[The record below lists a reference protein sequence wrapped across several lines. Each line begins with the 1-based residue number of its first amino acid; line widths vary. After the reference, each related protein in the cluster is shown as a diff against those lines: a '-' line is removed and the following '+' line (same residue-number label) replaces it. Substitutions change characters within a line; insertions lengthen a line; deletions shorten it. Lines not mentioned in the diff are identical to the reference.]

1 MRKMIGFA
9 VAAVL
14 LVLAAAHYLGYHSFY
29 EYKRARAAAESLE
42 RSFPE
47 LERHLK
53 RAIVFSKNPRFLKE
67 LGRLYLEMALAENE
81 FGTAAGRDAFCDL
94 ARESLAR
101 SIRANPAD
109 SSTYFEMGK
118 VYLLYNFPLLTYA
131 EKGRVYLKRAL
142 ELKPADEFLSLNI
155 LYIFLTQWD
164 LLEEEEKEFAG
175 GRLRERAAANE
186 SFMDRLRRRWE
197 ENFGM
202 AAGLEPILRAIG
214 HSSD

>member
-1 MRKMIGFA
+1 MRQAAGIG

-47 LERHLK
+47 LERNLK
-53 RAIVFSKNPRFLKE
+53 RAVAFSKNPGFLKE

-94 ARESLAR
+94 ARESLEK
-101 SIRANPAD
+101 SIRANPVDGSA
-109 SSTYFEMGK
+109 YFEIGK

-131 EKGRVYLKRAL
+131 EKGRFYLRRSL
-142 ELKPADEFLSLNI
+142 ELKAADEFLSLNI

-164 LLEEEEKEFAG
+164 LLAEEEKEFVG
-175 GRLRERAAANE
+175 GRLKERTAMNE
-186 SFMDRLRRRWE
+186 KFMDRLRQRWK
-197 ENFGM
+197 ENFGRVT
-202 AAGLEPILRAIG
+202 ALEAILNAIG
-214 HSSD
+214 KSSD

>member
-1 MRKMIGFA
+1 LRKVIGIA
-9 VAAVL
+9 VAAALIV
-14 LVLAAAHYLGYHSFY
+14 VAGEYYLGFHYYY
-29 EYKRARAAAESLE
+29 EYQRERAAAESLE

-47 LERHLK
+47 LERNLK
-53 RAIVFSKNPRFLKE
+53 RAVVFSKNPRFLKE
-67 LGRLYLEMALAENE
+67 FGRLYLEMALAENE

-109 SSTYFEMGK
+109 SSAYFEMGK

-131 EKGRVYLKRAL
+131 EKGRAYLRRAL

-164 LLEEEEKEFAG
+164 WLAKEEKEFAG
-175 GRLRERAAANE
+175 GRLKEQAAANE
-186 SFMDRLRRRWE
+186 RFMDRLRRRWE
-197 ENFGM
+197 ENFGT
-202 AAGLEPILRAIG
+202 AAGLELILRAIG